1 MREDDRVVVDVDDA
15 GVGGDALGDLV
26 GVLGGGQARADVE
39 VLADACPAGEVG
51 HGAAE
56 ERPVGARHFADA
68 GVHGGDVVAD
78 LFVHLVVVLAAE
90 PVVPHAGVVRDV
102 VRGPLPRLLPALLA
116 HVLSL
121 TSVVP

>member
-1 MREDDRVVVDVDDA
+1 MRWATSWVFSA
-15 GVGGDALGDLV
+15 VGRPVPMSRYWRMPAS
-26 GVLGGGQARADVE
+26 
-39 VLADACPAGEVG
+39 AGEVG

-78 LFVHLVVVLAAE
+78 LPVHLVVVLAAE